1 MRKTGDSL
9 GDDIRRNRKAAGDTQ
24 ESLAF
29 KLGVDRTTVGDGSG
43 ARCFPLP

>member
-29 KLGVDRTTVGDGSG
+29 KLGVDRTTVGE
-43 ARCFPLP
+43 